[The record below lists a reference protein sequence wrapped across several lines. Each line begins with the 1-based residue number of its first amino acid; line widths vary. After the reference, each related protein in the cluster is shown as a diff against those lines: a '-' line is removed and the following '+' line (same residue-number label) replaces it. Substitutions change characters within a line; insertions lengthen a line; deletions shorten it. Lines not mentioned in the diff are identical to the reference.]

1 MKKIKNENKI
11 VVYQNSS
18 GAIELRGD
26 IKNDTIWANRMQ
38 MAKIFGVNPQAI
50 SKHVNNIYIEKE
62 LNKKATSSKME
73 LVQNESGRI
82 VKRHVDIYNLDILI
96 AVGYRINSVTGTKFR
111 QWATKT
117 LREHIT
123 KGYTIN
129 RKQITKNYDA
139 FMKVVS
145 NIENLLPEH
154 VNLDSRAVLD
164 LIKEFASTWVS
175 LDSYDRELLKIKG
188 VTKNDIKLN
197 ADELSLVISNLKDEL
212 IKKGETTELFAQ
224 ERQRGSVEGIIGNIM
239 QTFGG
244 KPLYKTVEEKAANLL
259 YFMVKNHPFI
269 DGNKRSGAFAFIWF
283 LRKAKAKGFRNIK
296 PSTLTALTLFI
307 AESNP
312 KNKEQMVALVTQ
324 LLVG

>member
-1 MKKIKNENKI
+1 MIRKKKENQI

-26 IKNDTIWANRMQ
+26 IKNETIWANRMQ
-38 MAKIFGVNPQAI
+38 MAKMFGVNPQAI
-50 SKHVNNIYIEKE
+50 SKHINNIYKEKE
-62 LNKKATSSKME
+62 LNEKATSSKME

-82 VKRHVDIYNLDILI
+82 VKRQIDIYNLDILI
-96 AVGYRINSVTGTKFR
+96 AVGYRISSITGTKFR

-129 RKQITKNYDA
+129 RKQISKNYDS
-139 FMKVVS
+139 FMKVVAS
-145 NIENLLPEH
+145 IENLLPEH
-154 VNLDSRAVLD
+154 VNLDPKAVLE

-175 LDSYDRELLKIKG
+175 LDSYDRETLEIKG
-188 VTKNDIKLN
+188 ITKKSIKLS
-197 ADELSLVISNLKDEL
+197 ADELYSVIASFKEEL

-224 ERQRGSVEGIIGNIM
+224 ERQRGSIEGIIGNVM
-239 QTFGG
+239 QSFGG
-244 KPLYKTVEEKAANLL
+244 KMLYETAEEKAANLL
-259 YFMVKNHPFI
+259 YFMVKNHPFV

-283 LRKAKAKGFRNIK
+283 LRKTKAKGFKNIN
-296 PSTLTALTLFI
+296 PATLTALTLFI

-312 KNKEQMVALVTQ
+312 KNKEQMIALITQ
-324 LLVG
+324 LLM